1 MNVKSPTRSRDKA
14 LQTLYEIE
22 VGGHDLSEINISI
35 HSDKKNSFYQDLLN
49 GVIKEKDNLDEAIQK
64 NMDRPIERLDIIEK
78 NSLRIALYELM
89 NKDLD
94 KAIVINEAIRVSKK
108 YGSVEGYKLVNA
120 VLDNFVKEN

>member
-35 HSDKKNSFYQDLLN
+35 HSDKKNSYYQDLLN

>member
-1 MNVKSPTRSRDKA
+1 
-14 LQTLYEIE
+14 
-22 VGGHDLSEINISI
+22 
-35 HSDKKNSFYQDLLN
+35 
-49 GVIKEKDNLDEAIQK
+49 
-64 NMDRPIERLDIIEK
+64 MDRPLERLDIIEK